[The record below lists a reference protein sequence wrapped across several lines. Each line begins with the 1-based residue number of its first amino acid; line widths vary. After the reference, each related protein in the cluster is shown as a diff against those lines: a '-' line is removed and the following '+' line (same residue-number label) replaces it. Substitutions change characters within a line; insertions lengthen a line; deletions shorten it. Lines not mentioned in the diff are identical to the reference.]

1 MQDISPEQALKMI
14 MPVYQQLVAA
24 NIYHKLVLGEAVYNR
39 AKAFKLQKQQEATEA
54 AAFANQRRDGNGFLS
69 RQTWTTSRPEQRSI
83 GRLFS
88 KRMSEHEEVRENV
101 LQMAIAYGNVSFV
114 KDLLDRNTSKK
125 QHFYVSILTY
135 RHAQ

>member
-1 MQDISPEQALKMI
+1 MKFSTILIFSMLSYASCRVAKHDIGPDEALKMI

-69 RQTWTTSRPEQRSI
+69 PADLDNFKARATEYWQTLLKKDVDYI
-83 GRLFS
+83 FC
-88 KRMSEHEEVRENV
+88 N
-101 LQMAIAYGNVSFV
+101 LQ
-114 KDLLDRNTSKK
+114 
-125 QHFYVSILTY
+125 
-135 RHAQ
+135 